1 MNLIKI
7 SRKPYLAFFTAIA
20 ILFVSCSEY
29 QSKEVI
35 EELNKS
41 KIINDL
47 KNDEE
52 LKFIQIKNK
61 EFSKLLMT
69 NLKNKSLSFFENK
82 LHQFDEIEI
91 LKDLGMLDLYLNHL
105 EKAEK
110 HIKNIKNKHS
120 HLSQLSDDD
129 MHLILE
135 SFNEDST
142 SILKKISMNNCDSE
156 FEKSFHKIHAEYDAN
171 ITWCTII
178 SLMSLNAAAPCYGW
192 AAGKAIVGVVV
203 TIEEYALCTK

>member
-1 MNLIKI
+1 MNLIKT
-7 SRKPYLAFFTAIA
+7 SRKPYLAFFMAIGMS
-20 ILFVSCSEY
+20 FVSCSEY

-52 LKFIQIKNK
+52 LTFIQIKNK

-69 NLKNKSLSFFENK
+69 NLKNKSSSFFENK
-82 LHQFDEIEI
+82 LHKQKNVAFDEIGI
-91 LKDLGMLDLYLNHL
+91 LKDLGILDVYLNHL
-105 EKAEK
+105 EKIEK
-110 HIKNIKNKHS
+110 HVKNIKNKHP

-129 MHLILE
+129 MHLIIA

-142 SILKKISMNNCDSE
+142 SILKKISMNN
-156 FEKSFHKIHAEYDAN
+156 
-171 ITWCTII
+171 W
-178 SLMSLNAAAPCYGW
+178 
-192 AAGKAIVGVVV
+192 
-203 TIEEYALCTK
+203 